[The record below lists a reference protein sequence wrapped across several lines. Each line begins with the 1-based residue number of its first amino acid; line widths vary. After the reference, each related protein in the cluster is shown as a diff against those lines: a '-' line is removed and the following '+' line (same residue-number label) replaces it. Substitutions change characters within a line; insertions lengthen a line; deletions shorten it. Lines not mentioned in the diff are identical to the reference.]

1 MIAKHNQCL
10 YGSIVSRY
18 STPLLGLLTIGLL
31 NSFSVNPLQAQTPN
45 IQPETIPDTE
55 PERLDTTP
63 DLPPPEEL
71 LEPEE
76 ETPLT
81 PPDTETP
88 SDSDIPTEATEKI
101 TVKSFEFSGNTAF
114 TNEQLSEIV
123 KGYLDR
129 PISFA
134 ELLEARS
141 AITQYYVDAGYVT
154 SGAYIPPQELQEGV
168 VKIEIVEGKL
178 EDIQITGTSHLSPD
192 YIRSRLELASDPPL
206 NIPRLVEALQLLQ
219 LDPLIDKISA
229 ELSAGPVP
237 GLSLLEVDITEADS
251 FSLAA
256 TVDNGRSPSVGTFR
270 QKIELREGNVFG
282 IGDAFNFGYTNTE
295 GSDVFEVGYN
305 IPFNARNG
313 TVRLGYSTSS
323 SGVIEPPFD
332 DLDGDGSS
340 PDIESESRSY
350 EISVRQ
356 PIVLTP
362 TTEFAIGL
370 TGSRQESETSLLEI
384 PFPLSPGAD
393 DLGRTRISSLRFFQE
408 WTQRSENEVIAMR
421 SQFSFGLDLLDATVN
436 ETDPDGEYFAWRG
449 QAQWVKLLA
458 PETLFLIRTDLQLA
472 DRALL
477 PLEQFGLGGT
487 ESVRGYRQDVL
498 LTDNGWLASMEVRIP
513 LFNEPEDE
521 IVLQLVPFFDFGVG
535 WNNGDRPD
543 PVEDTLASLGLGLLF
558 RYGDDLNARVDW
570 GIPLIDVDSRDRTLQ
585 EEGFTFS
592 VTYKLF

>member
-1 MIAKHNQCL
+1 MILKHNQYL
-10 YGSIVSRY
+10 FKSIDLKY
-18 STPLLGLLTIGLL
+18 SVLFLKLIAIVFSIGL
-31 NSFSVNPLQAQTPN
+31 PIQPAIGQTPN
-45 IQPETIPDTE
+45 IQPGTIPNTE
-55 PERLDTTP
+55 LDPQETTP
-63 DLPPPEEL
+63 NLPPPEEL
-71 LEPEE
+71 LKPDSDL
-76 ETPLT
+76 PLT
-81 PPDTETP
+81 PPTIETP
-88 SDSDIPTEATEKI
+88 DSDLPNDVVEKI

-114 TNEQLSEIV
+114 TSEQLAEVV

-154 SGAYIPPQELQEGV
+154 SGAYIPPQELQEGI
-168 VKIEIVEGKL
+168 VKIEIVEGRL

-192 YIRSRLELASDPPL
+192 YIRSRLELASEPPL

-229 ELSAGPVP
+229 ELSAGPTP
-237 GLSLLEVDITEADS
+237 GVSLLEVEIAEADS

-270 QKIELREGNVFG
+270 QKIDLREGNVFG

-295 GSDVFEVGYN
+295 GSDVFDVGYT

-313 TVRLGYSTSS
+313 TVRIGYSTSS
-323 SGVIEPPFD
+323 SGVIESPFD

-340 PDIESESRSY
+340 PDIKSESRSY
-350 EISVRQ
+350 EISLRQ

-370 TGSRQESETSLLEI
+370 TGSRQESETSLLGI

-408 WTQRSENEVIAMR
+408 WTQRSEREVIAMR
-421 SQFSFGLDLLDATVN
+421 SQFSLGLDFLDATIN
-436 ETDPDGEYFAWRG
+436 ATDPDGEYFAWRG
-449 QAQWVKLLA
+449 QAQWVRLLA

-472 DRALL
+472 GQTLL
-477 PLEQFGLGGT
+477 PLEQFGLGGI

-498 LTDNGWLASMEVRIP
+498 LTDSGWLASMELRVP

-543 PVEDTLASLGLGLLF
+543 PVEDTLASLGVGLLF

-570 GIPLIDVDSRDRTLQ
+570 GIPLIEVDSRDETLQ

>member
-1 MIAKHNQCL
+1 MIAKHNQYL

-18 STPLLGLLTIGLL
+18 SGSLMRLMTVVLLSGL
-31 NSFSVNPLQAQTPN
+31 SSQPLQAQTPN
-45 IQPETIPDTE
+45 IEPGTLPNTE
-55 PERLDTTP
+55 LDQLDKTP
-63 DLPPPEEL
+63 NLPPPEEL
-71 LEPEE
+71 LQPDNKF
-76 ETPLT
+76 PLT
-81 PPDTETP
+81 PPNTGTP
-88 SDSDIPTEATEKI
+88 DSDLPTEATEKI
-101 TVKSFEFSGNTAF
+101 TIKRFEFSGNTAF
-114 TNEQLSEIV
+114 TGEQLAEIV
-123 KGYLDR
+123 KDYLDR
-129 PISFA
+129 PLSFA

-141 AITQYYVDAGYVT
+141 LITQYYVDFGYVT
-154 SGAYIPPQELQEGV
+154 SGAYIPPQELQEGI
-168 VKIEIVEGKL
+168 VKIEIVEGRL
-178 EDIQITGTSHLSPD
+178 EDIQITGNSRLSSD
-192 YIRSRLELASDPPL
+192 YIRSRIELASEPPL

-219 LDPLIDKISA
+219 LDPLVDKISA
-229 ELSAGPVP
+229 ELSAGPIP
-237 GLSLLEVDITEADS
+237 GVSLLEIDVTEADS
-251 FSLAA
+251 FSIAA
-256 TVDNGRSPSVGTFR
+256 TIDNGRSPSVGTFR
-270 QKIELREGNVFG
+270 QKAELRQGNLFG

-295 GSDVFEVGYN
+295 GSDVFDVGYS

-313 TVRLGYSTSS
+313 TIRLGYSTSS

-350 EISVRQ
+350 EISLRQ
-356 PIVLTP
+356 PLILTP

-370 TGSRQESETSLLEI
+370 TGSRQESETSLLNI

-408 WTQRSENEVIAMR
+408 WTQRSEQEVFALR
-421 SQFSFGLDLLDATVN
+421 SQFSVGLDFLDATIN
-436 ETDPDGEYFAWRG
+436 ETDPDGEYFSWRG
-449 QAQWVKLLA
+449 QAQWVRLLA

-472 DRALL
+472 NQTLL

-521 IVLQLVPFFDFGVG
+521 IVLQLVPFFDFGVA
-535 WNNGDRPD
+535 WNSSDNPD
-543 PVEDTLASLGLGLLF
+543 PVENTLASLGVGLQF
-558 RYGDDLNARVDW
+558 RYGDNLNARVDW

-585 EEGFTFS
+585 EEGFSFS

>member
-1 MIAKHNQCL
+1 MILKHNQYL
-10 YGSIVSRY
+10 SKSIDSKY
-18 STPLLGLLTIGLL
+18 SVLFL
-31 NSFSVNPLQAQTPN
+31 NLIVIILSVALPVQTAHAQTPN
-45 IQPETIPDTE
+45 IQPRTIPNTE
-55 PERLDTTP
+55 LDPQEKTP

-71 LEPEE
+71 LKPETE
-76 ETPLT
+76 IPLT
-81 PPDTETP
+81 PPTTETP
-88 SDSDIPTEATEKI
+88 DSDLPDDAVEKI
-101 TVKSFEFSGNTAF
+101 TIKSFEFSGNTAF
-114 TNEQLSEIV
+114 TSEQLAEVI
-123 KGYLDR
+123 KGYIDR

-154 SGAYIPPQELQEGV
+154 SGAYIPPQELQESV
-168 VKIEIVEGKL
+168 VKIEIVEGRL
-178 EDIQITGTSHLSPD
+178 EDIQVTGTSHLSPD
-192 YIRSRLELASDPPL
+192 YIRSRIALVSEPPL

-229 ELSAGPVP
+229 ELSAGPIP
-237 GLSLLEVDITEADS
+237 GVSLLEIEIAEADS

-270 QKIELREGNVFG
+270 QKIDLREGNVFG

-295 GSDVFEVGYN
+295 GSDVFDASYT

-313 TVRLGYSTSS
+313 TVRLSYSTSS

-340 PDIESESRSY
+340 PDIKSESRSY
-350 EISVRQ
+350 EISLRQ

-370 TGSRQESETSLLEI
+370 TGSRQESETSLLGI

-408 WTQRSENEVIAMR
+408 WTQRSEKEVIAMR
-421 SQFSFGLDLLDATVN
+421 SQLSFGLDFLDATIN
-436 ETDPDGEYFAWRG
+436 ATDPDGEYFAWRG
-449 QAQWVKLLA
+449 QAQWVRLLA

-472 DRALL
+472 GQTLL
-477 PLEQFGLGGT
+477 PLEQFGLGGI

-498 LTDNGWLASMEVRIP
+498 LTDSGWLASMELRVP
-513 LFNEPEDE
+513 LFNEPEDK

-543 PVEDTLASLGLGLLF
+543 PVEDTLASLGVGLLF

-570 GIPLIDVDSRDRTLQ
+570 GIPLIEVDSRDRTLQ